1 MSTDTVRI
9 EPVTPRAR
17 GARSRA
23 GSVTDALRF
32 PLIVWTLH
40 FLLTQLPATLAYRFG
55 EFRTVQFNGGWTALE
70 PAYGPDSSAYSME
83 RLPLDGWA
91 HWIVEPFRNWDG
103 TWYALVA
110 EQSYTTT
117 YTATSAFFPLY
128 PWLMD
133 WGNRLTGL
141 PVETVGWIVSNLA
154 FLGALIV
161 LYKLVR
167 IDFDD
172 RIARWTLVAL
182 AVFPTA
188 FFFTAIYT
196 ESLFL
201 LLSVTCLWAARRND
215 WLLAALMGFLAAM
228 TRSAGIMLLA
238 PLAVLFIQQHGWDL
252 RRWFP
257 KALLGAVPPLG
268 LVVFGWYLTTRNVG
282 FLDWQEQQWQW
293 NRFSATPWRT
303 FQCVFQGCNE
313 VVRGFNGPYPAT
325 VHPVD
330 FGWIGD
336 LFGDPSWG
344 RITSTEF
351 RYLVGQSQVLDV
363 VVTIAAF
370 ALILIGLKKVPF
382 YYTAWVVPP
391 MIVPLLAPSSVFP
404 LMSMPRFVLPL
415 FPLFVVTV
423 LLVKDR
429 RIGIALASVSAV
441 LLMLLTTQ
449 FALWYWVA

>member
-1 MSTDTVRI
+1 MSTDTVPISPTTTRTA
-9 EPVTPRAR
+9 PPR
-17 GARSRA
+17 RA
-23 GSVTDALRF
+23 TRASVVDTLRF
-32 PLIVWTLH
+32 PLLVWVLH
-40 FLLTQLPATLAYRFG
+40 FLLTQIPASLAYRFG
-55 EFRTVQFNGGWTALE
+55 EIRSVERINGIIEQQDGQL
-70 PAYGPDSSAYSME
+70 SSAYQMV
-83 RLPLDGWA
+83 RPPLGGMA
-91 HWIVEPFRNWDG
+91 HWLVEPFRNWDG

-110 EQSYTTT
+110 ERSYSPDMSA
-117 YTATSAFFPLY
+117 TAAFFPLY

-133 WGNRLTGL
+133 WGSRLTGWS
-141 PVETVGWIVSNLA
+141 VETVGYLVSNLA
-154 FLGALIV
+154 FAGALIV

-172 RIARWTLVAL
+172 RVARWTLVAL

-188 FFFTAIYT
+188 FFFSAIYT

-201 LLSVTCLWAARRND
+201 LVSVTCLWAARRND
-215 WLLAALMGFLAAM
+215 WLLAAIMGFLAAM

-257 KALLGAVPPLG
+257 KALLALIPPLG
-268 LVVFGWYLTTRNVG
+268 LVVFGWFLTTKDLR
-282 FLDWQEQQWQW
+282 FLDWQAQQWQW

-303 FQCVFQGCNE
+303 FDCALNGCVAN
-313 VVRGFNGPYPAT
+313 VRGFGGPYVDT
-325 VHPVD
+325 VDPVN

-336 LFGDPSWG
+336 LFRNLNWAY
-344 RITSTEF
+344 ITSSEF
-351 RYLVGQSQVLDV
+351 RYTVGQSQVLDLL
-363 VVTIAAF
+363 VTVAAI
-370 ALILIGLKKVPF
+370 ALILIGLKKVPL

-415 FPLFVVTV
+415 FPLFVVAV
-423 LLVKDR
+423 LLIKDR
-429 RIGIALASVSAV
+429 RVGIVLASISAV
-441 LLMLLTTQ
+441 LLVLLTMQ